1 MESSRLKMEI
11 GQRNELLYKIDAE
24 TQMVEKVISQL
35 VWKNNYTFYL
45 VHHELYEL
53 NLKFSLL
60 RKKEIWRNC
69 EDWRCTIHDNE
80 AQMGCY
86 YGWLPLTKIKKITL
100 LGLNQFVLTSSLH
113 SNHFHWAGEQRKTK
127 EWDFFSVLLLLWLW
141 TIFAWAKHQKYP
153 IPCSPTPQ
161 KCLLHRLISWFL
173 WVTRHYVWPPYMLH
187 QLYLLLCTNKLFLT
201 FLLR

>member
-1 MESSRLKMEI
+1 MSCM
-11 GQRNELLYKIDAE
+11 NW
-24 TQMVEKVISQL
+24 T
-35 VWKNNYTFYL
+35 
-45 VHHELYEL
+45 L
-53 NLKFSLL
+53 NLVYLE
-60 RKKEIWRNC
+60 KKRSEETVKI
-69 EDWRCTIHDNE
+69 EDAPFMIMKHKWGVTMD
-80 AQMGCY
+80 GY
-86 YGWLPLTKIKKITL
+86 PWLQYCKIKKITL

-113 SNHFHWAGEQRKTK
+113 SNHFHWAGEQMKTK

-161 KCLLHRLISWFL
+161 KCLLHRLIFWFL

-187 QLYLLLCTNKLFLT
+187 ELDLLLCTNKLFLT